1 MKDHDPIDGLLLMR
15 VGFYFGPACFIIL
28 TALWTKL
35 LVEGTISGGV
45 FVLLLA
51 ANVPITLAG
60 VKLIYRSISGS
71 ATLLANT
78 LTAAGDIPPPPS
90 YPNQDVL
97 IAQGKYAEAADYFR
111 DHLRVDPADCDAR
124 FRLAELC
131 ERHLADHAGAE
142 HQYLEARRGST
153 DPRRQFA
160 ATNALI
166 DLYRRTGRR
175 DRLTVELAR
184 FAERDQGRRH
194 GEAAAREVQAMREGG
209 VGGPVQLS

>member
-15 VGFYFGPACFIIL
+15 VGLYFGPACFIML

-35 LVEGTISGGV
+35 LLEGAISAGAFV
-45 FVLLLA
+45 VLLV

-71 ATLLANT
+71 ATFLADT

-111 DHLRVDPADCDAR
+111 DHLRIEPADCDAR
-124 FRLAELC
+124 LRLAELC
-131 ERHLADHAGAE
+131 ERYLADPAGAE
-142 HQYLEARRGST
+142 QQYLEARRAST

-166 DLYRRTGRR
+166 DLYRRTGRH

-184 FAERDQGRRH
+184 FAERYRGTPH
-194 GEAAAREVQAMREGG
+194 GEAAVRELKELKAEARG
-209 VGGPVQLS
+209 

>member
-1 MKDHDPIDGLLLMR
+1 MRDSDPVDSLLLMR
-15 VGFYFGPACFIIL
+15 VGLYFGPACFFIL

-35 LVEGTISGGV
+35 LVEGTISTGV
-45 FVLLLA
+45 FVVLVV

-60 VKLIYRSISGS
+60 IALIYRSIAGT

-97 IAQGKYAEAADYFR
+97 IAQGKYAEAAEYFR

-124 FRLAELC
+124 LRLAELC
-131 ERHLADHAGAE
+131 ERHLADPGGAE
-142 HQYLEARRGST
+142 QQYLEARRGNP

-184 FAERDQGRRH
+184 FAERYRGTPH
-194 GEAAAREVQAMREGG
+194 GDAAARELKELKAEARG
-209 VGGPVQLS
+209 